1 MIRQCKD
8 ILERF
13 VVVNEMRDVSDMLY
27 AFDIQK
33 FVNITEEMALSQ

>member
-13 VVVNEMRDVSDMLY
+13 VIVNEMRDVSDMLY
-27 AFDIQK
+27 ASGIKK
-33 FVNITEEMALSQ
+33 FVDITEEMALSQ